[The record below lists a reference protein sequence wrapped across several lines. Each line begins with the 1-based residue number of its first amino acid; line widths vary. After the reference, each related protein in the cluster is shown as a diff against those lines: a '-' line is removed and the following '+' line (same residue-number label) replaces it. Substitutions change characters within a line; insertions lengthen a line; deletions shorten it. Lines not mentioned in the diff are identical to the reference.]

1 MSTAKPD
8 LKDVNPR
15 GIPKAQFIDLND
27 TKITSNLELTVAN
40 VQQNLQ
46 KYEFML
52 KSKDQQLKSI
62 TDITKDI
69 KTNSKVID
77 TLIAQNEESDDED
90 DESEFQDIQYE
101 LEDGLFAFASIPKKS
116 TTNTVSLWLGSGI
129 LMEFTYEEAQQILNE
144 KSVVYTNKIN
154 EIMEDIE
161 FLREQITTLQVN
173 MSKVYNYSVLQ
184 KRKLEQQQKGVKA

>member
-15 GIPKAQFIDLND
+15 GIPKALFIDLND

-46 KYEFML
+46 KYEYML

-77 TLIAQNEESDDED
+77 TLITQNADDSDDED
-90 DESEFQDIQYE
+90 GEFQDIQYE

-129 LMEFTYEEAQQILNE
+129 LMEFTYEEAQQILSE
-144 KSVVYTNKIN
+144 KSAVYTNKIN

-173 MSKVYNYSVLQ
+173 MSKVYNYSILQ
-184 KRKLEQQQKGVKA
+184 KRKLEQQQSVKA

>member
-15 GIPKAQFIDLND
+15 GIPKALFIDLND

-46 KYEFML
+46 KYVYML

-77 TLIAQNEESDDED
+77 TLIAQNADDSDDED
-90 DESEFQDIQYE
+90 GEFQDIQYE

-129 LMEFTYEEAQQILNE
+129 LMEFTYEEAQQILSE
-144 KSVVYTNKIN
+144 KSAVYTNKIN

-173 MSKVYNYSVLQ
+173 MSKVYNYSILQ
-184 KRKLEQQQKGVKA
+184 KRKLEQQQSVKA

>member
-15 GIPKAQFIDLND
+15 GIPKALFIDLND

-46 KYEFML
+46 KYEYML

-77 TLIAQNEESDDED
+77 TLIAQNADDSDDED
-90 DESEFQDIQYE
+90 GEFQDIQYE

-129 LMEFTYEEAQQILNE
+129 LMEFTYEEAQQILSE
-144 KSVVYTNKIN
+144 KSAVYTNKIN

-173 MSKVYNYSVLQ
+173 MSKVYNYSILQ
-184 KRKLEQQQKGVKA
+184 KRKLEQQQSVKA

>member
-15 GIPKAQFIDLND
+15 GIPKALFIDLND

-40 VQQNLQ
+40 IQQNLQ
-46 KYEFML
+46 KYEYML

-77 TLIAQNEESDDED
+77 TLIAQNADDSDDED
-90 DESEFQDIQYE
+90 GEFQDIQYE

-129 LMEFTYEEAQQILNE
+129 LMDFTYEEAQQILSE
-144 KSVVYTNKIN
+144 KSAVYTNKIN

-173 MSKVYNYSVLQ
+173 MSKVYNYSILQ
-184 KRKLEQQQKGVKA
+184 KRKLEQQQSVKA

>member
-15 GIPKAQFIDLND
+15 GIPKALFIDLND

-46 KYEFML
+46 KYEYML
-52 KSKDQQLKSI
+52 KPKDQQLKSI

-77 TLIAQNEESDDED
+77 TLIAQNADDSDDED
-90 DESEFQDIQYE
+90 GEFQDIQYE

-129 LMEFTYEEAQQILNE
+129 LMEFTYEEAQQILSE
-144 KSVVYTNKIN
+144 KSAVYTNKIN

-173 MSKVYNYSVLQ
+173 MSKVYNYSILQ
-184 KRKLEQQQKGVKA
+184 KRKLEQQQSVKA

>member
-15 GIPKAQFIDLND
+15 GIPKALFIDLND

-46 KYEFML
+46 KYEYML

-77 TLIAQNEESDDED
+77 TLIAQNADDSDDED
-90 DESEFQDIQYE
+90 GEFKDIQYE

-129 LMEFTYEEAQQILNE
+129 LMEFTYEEAQQILSE
-144 KSVVYTNKIN
+144 KSAVYTNKIN

-173 MSKVYNYSVLQ
+173 MSKVYNYSILQ
-184 KRKLEQQQKGVKA
+184 KRKLEQQQSVKA

>member
-15 GIPKAQFIDLND
+15 GIPKALFIDLND

-40 VQQNLQ
+40 IQQNLQ
-46 KYEFML
+46 KYEYML

-77 TLIAQNEESDDED
+77 TLIAQNADDSDDED
-90 DESEFQDIQYE
+90 GEFQDIQYE

-129 LMEFTYEEAQQILNE
+129 LMEFTYEEAQQILSE
-144 KSVVYTNKIN
+144 KSAVYTNKIN

-173 MSKVYNYSVLQ
+173 MSKVYNYSILQ
-184 KRKLEQQQKGVKA
+184 KRKLEQQQSVKA